1 MRIVE
6 VTDRSGGVAEAQWLA
21 RAERVHRQ
29 LRPLLPEDYC
39 GKMMRVFALG
49 ARMCVAAEG
58 ERVLGVAVY
67 RISENT
73 FSGVHLYV
81 DDLVTDEPERSKG
94 VGRALLDYL
103 QRRARESG
111 CETFCLDSGVQ
122 RARTHQ
128 FYFREGMHISSF
140 NFKKSLS

>member
-1 MRIVE
+1 MKIVDL
-6 VTDRSGGVAEAQWLA
+6 TDASGQVAEEAWLA

-29 LRPLLPEDYC
+29 LRPKLPADYA
-39 GKMMRVFALG
+39 GKMRRVFAG
-49 ARMCVAAEG
+49 GGRMCVAAEG

-73 FSGVHLYV
+73 FSGVNLYV
-81 DDLVTDEPERSKG
+81 DDLVTDETERSKG

-103 QRRARESG
+103 QRRAREAG

-122 RARTHQ
+122 RARAHQ
-128 FYFREGMHISSF
+128 FYFREGLHITSF
-140 NFKKSLS
+140 NFKKPLS